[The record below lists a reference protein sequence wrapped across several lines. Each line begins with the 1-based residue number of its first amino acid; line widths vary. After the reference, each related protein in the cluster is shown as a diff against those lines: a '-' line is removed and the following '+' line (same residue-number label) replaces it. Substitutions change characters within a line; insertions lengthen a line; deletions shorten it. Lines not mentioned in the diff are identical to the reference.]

1 MLVLMVESGDDTKIN
16 RVSARYYSLV
26 NRLLSV
32 SLVRRTQMELWKLR
46 MKQMKQILLNQMNND
61 VAGDQCC

>member
-1 MLVLMVESGDDTKIN
+1 MVESGDDTKIN

>member
-32 SLVRRTQMELWKLR
+32 SLVRRTQMELCKLR